1 MADITDEEHLDV
13 PINNQAGS
21 PSAEVIPVENTETP
35 SPTQAPETMEVHHHA
50 HDPAAPHHKKNWKS
64 YFWEFLMLFLAV
76 FCGFLAEYQLEH
88 KIENDREKE
97 FISNLLEDLAEDTV
111 AITNTIAI
119 YKESEIR
126 NDTLLRLLCSPDVK
140 NHGANLYQLGRMAS
154 RSGRLAVH
162 DATIQQLKNSGGLRL
177 IRKEKASKA
186 IIEYYNRLVFINYLQ
201 KIEDDEIME
210 YRKLATDVFH
220 PVIFNDIVVEGDNSI
235 IAPEGNPALL
245 TYDPKTLYKLAGLV
259 SYIRNTRLGLGNAE
273 TEMKAAAL
281 DLIVLI
287 KKEYHIE

>member
-1 MADITDEEHLDV
+1 MPEITKDEEQDKPENKKPV
-13 PINNQAGS
+13 QAPEHITLSKES
-21 PSAEVIPVENTETP
+21 PHTP
-35 SPTQAPETMEVHHHA
+35 LTQAPETMEVHHHA

-126 NDTLLRLLCSPDVK
+126 NDTLLRLLCSPEVR
-140 NHGANLYQLGRMAS
+140 NYGATLYQLGRMAS
-154 RSGRLAVH
+154 RSGRLAIH

-186 IIEYYNRLVFINYLQ
+186 IIEYYNRLVFIDYLQ

-210 YRKLATDVFH
+210 YRKLATEVFH
-220 PVIFNDIVVEGDNSI
+220 PVIFNDIIVEEDNSI

-245 TYDPKTLYKLAGLV
+245 TYDPKVLYKLAGLV
-259 SYIRNTRLGLGNAE
+259 SYVRNTRLGLANAE
-273 TEMKAAAL
+273 TEMKTAAL

>member
-1 MADITDEEHLDV
+1 MADNLEDEHLE
-13 PINNQAGS
+13 NQTDNPSEISSDEIS
-21 PSAEVIPVENTETP
+21 PTKKIENLP
-35 SPTQAPETMEVHHHA
+35 PTQAPETMEVHHHA

-97 FISNLLEDLAEDTV
+97 FISNLLEDLAEDTI

-140 NHGANLYQLGRMAS
+140 NHGATLYQLGRMAS
-154 RSGRLAVH
+154 RSGRLAIH
-162 DATIQQLKNSGGLRL
+162 DATIQQLRNSGGFRL

-210 YRKLATDVFH
+210 YRKLATEVFH
-220 PVIFNDIVVEGDNSI
+220 PVIFNSIVVEKDNSI
-235 IAPEGNPALL
+235 ILPEGNPALL

-259 SYIRNTRLGLGNAE
+259 SYVRNTRLGLANAE
-273 TEMKAAAL
+273 TEMKASANE
-281 DLIVLI
+281 LIALI